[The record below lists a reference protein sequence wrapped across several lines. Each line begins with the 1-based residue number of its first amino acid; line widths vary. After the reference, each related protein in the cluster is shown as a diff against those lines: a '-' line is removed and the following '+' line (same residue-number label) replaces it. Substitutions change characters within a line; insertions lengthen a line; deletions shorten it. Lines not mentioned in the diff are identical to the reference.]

1 MDQALLIG
9 GVLLKAIAVGLL
21 TVITPFIYAILP
33 VTVRYL
39 SPKSK
44 GKQEGKKN
52 ILIYTSTLV
61 LIFTT
66 LGTLISIIANA
77 TGLFRF
83 TAHWLFNFAL
93 CRLFLGLG
101 ISLLGV
107 FEFKLPA
114 SWANAASAKA
124 RSGNLTGIMYMA
136 LTLPAISFSSIVPMM
151 VVALLTG
158 HNAGVLGPA
167 ISLLGFSIGLS
178 LPFIYPKV
186 LEVLVPSKEVL
197 NKVKVI
203 MGFIALTIGVKFLSR
218 TDLALQWHLIDR
230 YLFIT
235 IIMLLAA
242 TAGAYML
249 GVIRLSKDY
258 APTKNLYGIQYV
270 SLPNLFVAIVLFS
283 FVVYLLPGIWGAP
296 LAGITRFLPPA

>member
-1 MDQALLIG
+1 M
-9 GVLLKAIAVGLL
+9 LKAIVVGVL
-21 TVITPFIYAILP
+21 TAITPFIYAILP

-44 GKQEGKKN
+44 SKKEGQKN
-52 ILIYTSTLV
+52 ILIYTGTLV
-61 LIFTT
+61 LIFST
-66 LGTLISIIANA
+66 LGILLSIIANA
-77 TGLFRF
+77 TGVFRF
-83 TAHWLFNFAL
+83 IEHWLFNFAI

-124 RSGNLTGIMYMA
+124 RSGNVVGIMYMA
-136 LTLPAISFSSIVPMM
+136 LTMPAVSFSSVIPMM

-167 ISLLGFSIGLS
+167 FSLFGFSVGLS
-178 LPFIYPKV
+178 LPFIYPRI
-186 LEVLVPSKEVL
+186 LEILVPSKEVL
-197 NKVKVI
+197 NKVKGI
-203 MGFIALTIGVKFLSR
+203 MGFVALTIGVKFLSR

-230 YLFIT
+230 YLFIII
-235 IIMLLAA
+235 IIMLAA
-242 TAGAYML
+242 AAGAYML

-258 APTKNLYGIQYV
+258 APTKNLYGVKYV
-270 SLPNLFVAIVLFS
+270 SLPNLFIAIALFT
-283 FVVYLLPGIWGAP
+283 FIVYLLPGIWGAP
-296 LAGITRFLPPA
+296 LEGISRFLPPA